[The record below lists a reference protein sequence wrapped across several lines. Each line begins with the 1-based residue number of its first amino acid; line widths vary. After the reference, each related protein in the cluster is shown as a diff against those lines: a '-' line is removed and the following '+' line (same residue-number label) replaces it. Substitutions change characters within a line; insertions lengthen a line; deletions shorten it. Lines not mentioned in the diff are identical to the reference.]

1 MIETTSS
8 HAHEASRYED
18 EGEVEEK
25 LDSHAKGNLQE
36 QDIFGNE
43 EHAEVKYKVLTWW

>member
-1 MIETTSS
+1 MIETTSG
-8 HAHEASRYED
+8 HEASRYEG
-18 EGEVEEK
+18 EGEVEEQ
-25 LDSHAKGNLQE
+25 LDGHVKGNPQE